1 MVLPRKSLIIL
12 LLKLL
17 LLPTA
22 LYSAG
27 DSTGEK
33 NSIPLSALLLS
44 QYLQIE
50 SVTGQE
56 KPAGEFF
63 VSKCR
68 EMGLITRIFSD
79 EQSNYNF
86 SCSIYP
92 LEEGKPNIILFNHI
106 DVAPGGNADHWR
118 FPAFSGM
125 IHKDTIWGRGAIDM
139 KGMGIMQLMAAAEFV
154 PLSKEYDLP
163 VNVTILGVS
172 GEEDLSS
179 VGAKLVT
186 GTYLNELNPLVVLG
200 EGGSGLTGIV
210 KRDPEKL
217 VFTVSVA
224 DKKSLWMDLTF
235 HYFTSGHGAVPPDEY
250 ANKMMVRALDKL
262 LNRKEKLQLS
272 KTTKASLKKLG
283 EMEGGLRGFVLK
295 NIGFFK
301 PLVARSLRQE
311 PILAATLTN
320 TLTLTGIKNPDGTTN
335 QIPQEVTVELDCR
348 LLPETDTDE
357 FIHSIEK
364 KLKLKNTELTI
375 KLKSPRSLPS
385 ERGLYY
391 NLLEES
397 LLDVYP
403 QSAVM
408 PILFPATTDN
418 NYFRREGIPV
428 YGITPSPLSDEL
440 LESIHNANER
450 IAIQDLQQGIE
461 VYIQFIT
468 KLIKHHNP
476 PGK

>member
-1 MVLPRKSLIIL
+1 MILSRKRMMIL
-12 LLKLL
+12 FLKLL
-17 LLPTA
+17 LLPAA
-22 LYSAG
+22 LSSAV
-27 DSTGEK
+27 DSTSE
-33 NSIPLSALLLS
+33 NNRFSQAALLLS
-44 QYLQIE
+44 KYLQIE

-63 VSKCR
+63 VSQCR
-68 EMGLITRIFSD
+68 ELGLQTRVFSD
-79 EQSNYNF
+79 DQHNYNF
-86 SCSIYP
+86 SCSLYP

-106 DVAPGGNADHWR
+106 DVVPGGIEDHWR

-125 IHKDTIWGRGAIDM
+125 IHEDTIWGRGAIDM
-139 KGMGIMQLMAAAEFV
+139 KGMGIMQLMAAATFV
-154 PLSKEYDLP
+154 SVSKEHDLP
-163 VNVTILGVS
+163 VNVTVLGVS

-179 VGAKLVT
+179 IGAELIT
-186 GTYLNELNPLVVLG
+186 GTYLKELNPLVVLG
-200 EGGSGLTGIV
+200 EGGSGLRGIV
-210 KRDPEKL
+210 KKNPDKL

-250 ANKMMVRALDKL
+250 ANKMMVRALDRL

-272 KTTKASLKKLG
+272 ETTKASFKKLG
-283 EMEGGLRGFVLK
+283 ELEGGLRGFVLK

-320 TLTLTGIKNPDGTTN
+320 TLTLTGVENPDGTTN

-348 LLPETDTDE
+348 LLPETDTDV
-357 FIHSIEK
+357 FIQSIEE
-364 KLKLKNTELTI
+364 KLKLENTELVI

-397 LLDVYP
+397 LLEVYP
-403 QSAVM
+403 GAAVM

-418 NYFRREGIPV
+418 NYFRREGVPV
-428 YGITPSPLSDEL
+428 YGITPSHLSDEL
-440 LESIHNANER
+440 LKSVHNANER
-450 IAIQDLQQGIE
+450 IAIHDLHQGIE
-461 VYIQFIT
+461 VYIQFIS
-468 KLIKHHNP
+468 KLIEQYRTA
-476 PGK
+476 GR